1 MEFAASFTDPL
12 EMALQ
17 RELRRGERVL
27 WRGRPLARVAWRALA
42 IWLFAVPWTA
52 FSLFWTA
59 MAFAGAQ
66 ALDDGVGVLGYA
78 FPLFGTPFIVVGLG
92 MLSVPFVPLFT
103 ARRTLFAV
111 TDQRLLR
118 IYLGRR
124 LTTKSVEGGRIGEI
138 ERSERRDGSGG
149 LKIVIGSHLDSDGDR
164 RIDTFEL
171 GEIENVMAVEARVHE
186 LAERARRPAL
196 SSGSSTR
203 S

>member
-1 MEFAASFTDPL
+1 MEFAAPFTDPL
-12 EMALQ
+12 EIALQ
-17 RELRRGERVL
+17 RELRRSERVL
-27 WRGRPLARVAWRALA
+27 WRGRPLPRVVWRALA

-66 ALDDGVGVLGYA
+66 AFDDGVGLLSYA
-78 FPLFGTPFIVVGLG
+78 FPLFGTPFIAVGVG

-124 LTTKSVEGGRIGEI
+124 LKTRSVEGSRVGEI
-138 ERSERRDGSGG
+138 ERSEHSDGSGS
-149 LKIVIGSHLDSDGDR
+149 LKVVIGSHLDSDGDR

-171 GEIENVMAVEARVHE
+171 GEVENVMAVEARVRE
-186 LAERARRPAL
+186 LADRVRRAEL

>member
-1 MEFAASFTDPL
+1 MELAAPFADPL

-27 WRGRPLARVAWRALA
+27 WRGRPLPRVAWAALA
-42 IWLFAVPWTA
+42 IWVFAVPWTA

-59 MAFAGAQ
+59 MAFAGVHSI
-66 ALDDGVGVLGYA
+66 DGLGVLGYA
-78 FPLFGTPFIVVGLG
+78 FPLFGTPFIVIGFG

-103 ARRTLFAV
+103 ARRTLLAV

-124 LTTKSVEGGRIGEI
+124 LKTKSVEGGRVGEI
-138 ERSERRDGSGG
+138 ERSERSDGSGS

-171 GEIENVMAVEARVHE
+171 GEVENVMAAEARVRE
-186 LAERARRPAL
+186 LAERVRRERL